1 MHEVIL
7 DKPEIDVLKF
17 EHTSLTVVDEPT
29 VPVRRKKKHRADYRD
44 KIIVIQWFLICA
56 FAVWGYIAQAGPI
69 W

>member
-17 EHTSLTVVDEPT
+17 EHTSLAVTDEPT
-29 VPVRRKKKHRADYRD
+29 APVSRRKKHRADYRD

-56 FAVWGYIAQAGPI
+56 LAVWGYIAQAGPI